1 MSDCSVCLE
10 PIGADNPV
18 VWPCGHRICAACD
31 ARMRAH
37 QLHTC
42 PTCRT
47 PREGHTVES
56 ARRALQRD
64 DDGLFGVGA
73 AMDQS
78 TIPVL
83 QPSGPALIFFPS
95 EAGGSGPAGILA
107 DLERSVRPARPV
119 RPPRPVRPARP
130 PAPEDAE
137 DSDELGEPRDGY
149 NALALLLNELTRPNA
164 TLESFMGQA
173 RNVRRRLQEL
183 HSLNEAT
190 PEQARGVGR
199 RT

>member
-31 ARMRAH
+31 ARMRSH

-47 PREGHTVES
+47 PREGYTVES
-56 ARRALQRD
+56 ARDALQRD
-64 DDGLFGVGA
+64 DGPMLFGIRA
-73 AMDQS
+73 TMDQA
-78 TIPVL
+78 TIPVP

-107 DLERSVRPARPV
+107 DLERSVRP
-119 RPPRPVRPARP
+119 RP

-137 DSDELGEPRDGY
+137 DSDELDEPRDGY
-149 NALALLLNELTRPNA
+149 NAFAVLLNELTRPNA
-164 TLESFMGQA
+164 TVESFMGQA
-173 RNVRRRLQEL
+173 RNVRRHLQEL
-183 HSLNEAT
+183 HALNEAT
-190 PEQARGVGR
+190 PERARSAGR
-199 RT
+199 RA